1 MNTPVSAF
9 PLHWPV
15 GWRRMHHSDRR
26 SARFGRRAQGVSIS
40 EAVGR
45 VQNELRRIG
54 ARDGA
59 IISTDLELRKD
70 GLPYS
75 SQREPKDP
83 GVAVYWQVGKE
94 TRCMAVDYYDRI
106 ADNIAAIAATLEA
119 MRAIE
124 RHGGAE
130 ILERAFTGFNM
141 LPAPEQRRWW
151 WEVLGVDQKAGHAEV
166 EAAYL
171 KLRSQK
177 HPDRDGGS
185 ETEFHEVQQAW
196 EAYLAES
203 GR

>member
-40 EAVGR
+40 EAVSR
-45 VQNELRRIG
+45 VRYELQRIG

-75 SQREPKDP
+75 GQREPKDP
-83 GVAVYWQVGKE
+83 GVAVYWNVGKE

-151 WEVLGVDQKAGHAEV
+151 WEVLGVERSASRSDV
-166 EAAYL
+166 EAAYRA
-171 KLRSQK
+171 KRSEA
-177 HPDRDGGS
+177 HPDKGGDAAA
-185 ETEFHEVQQAW
+185 FGEVQRAFD
-196 EAYLAES
+196 EYLAGLS
-203 GR
+203 G